1 MKFKELNTMNN
12 EELKV
17 KESDFRKE
25 IFNLIVQKSVG
36 SLENPK
42 RIQAVKRS
50 IARIKTILNNRKQEI
65 KL

>member
-1 MKFKELNTMNN
+1 MKFKELNTMND

-25 IFNLIVQKSVG
+25 IFNLTVQKSLG

-50 IARIKTILNNRKQEI
+50 IARIKTISNNRKREI
-65 KL
+65 

>member
-1 MKFKELNTMNN
+1 MKFKELNVMNY

-25 IFNLIVQKSVG
+25 IFNLVVQKSLG

-50 IARIKTILNNRKQEI
+50 IARIKTISNNRKRGIQ
-65 KL
+65 

>member
-1 MKFKELNTMNN
+1 MND
-12 EELKV
+12 EELKL

-25 IFNLIVQKSVG
+25 IFNLAIQKSLG

-50 IARIKTILNNRKQEI
+50 IARIKTILNNRKREI
-65 KL
+65 